1 MEIVLPVPVIVTVAA
16 AIAAVASLVTTM
28 IALIYTMRSDRR
40 QSGLHIRYSYVSSQS
55 IASREPWIS
64 ELSLQNMKGRPVVVY
79 KIYLEIGH
87 GLFVL
92 IEDRATDPIILNEY
106 GVYQQKYE
114 PIEYY
119 AAGGY
124 KIVGLNDVGLLLS
137 KPGGNRKR
145 RRLLL
150 ATAQGRYRARPGIE
164 IFDPWI
170 EMVMGN
176 RPTIV
181 ATPQRWTYEG
191 RSYGSGTRYIIVTIN
206 ALGEREVLPI
216 YSLYFVN
223 RDFLAWGMT
232 EQTLASKENL
242 ETFLREQIA
251 NGNLDVLNVEV
262 VDPEPYR
269 AAYTQWIANDLQV
282 FARGWFAYRIR
293 PRWDRAQSVTT
304 WKNRLKRCWDRIGNL
319 KR

>member
-1 MEIVLPVPVIVTVAA
+1 M
-16 AIAAVASLVTTM
+16 
-28 IALIYTMRSDRR
+28 
-40 QSGLHIRYSYVSSQS
+40 
-55 IASREPWIS
+55 
-64 ELSLQNMKGRPVVVY
+64 VVY

-150 ATAQGRYRARPGIE
+150 ATAQGRYRARPGID

-191 RSYGSGTRYIIVTIN
+191 RSYGSGTSTVSR
-206 ALGEREVLPI
+206 
-216 YSLYFVN
+216 
-223 RDFLAWGMT
+223 
-232 EQTLASKENL
+232 
-242 ETFLREQIA
+242 
-251 NGNLDVLNVEV
+251 
-262 VDPEPYR
+262 
-269 AAYTQWIANDLQV
+269 
-282 FARGWFAYRIR
+282 
-293 PRWDRAQSVTT
+293 
-304 WKNRLKRCWDRIGNL
+304 
-319 KR
+319 

>member
-1 MEIVLPVPVIVTVAA
+1 MEIVLPVTVIATGAA

-28 IALIYTMRSDRR
+28 IALIYAMRSDRR
-40 QSGLHIRYSYVSSQS
+40 QSGLDIRYYYTVSQS

-64 ELSLQNMKGRPVVVY
+64 ELRLQNMKGRPVVVY
-79 KIYLEIGH
+79 KMYLEIGH

-92 IEDRATDPIILNEY
+92 IEDRATDPLILDEY
-106 GVYQQKYE
+106 GVYQQRYE
-114 PIEYY
+114 PIDFY
-119 AAGGY
+119 AASAY

-150 ATAQGRYRARPGIE
+150 ATAQGRYHARLGID

-170 EMVMGN
+170 DMVMGN
-176 RPTIV
+176 RPNIV

-191 RSYGSGTRYIIVTIN
+191 RSYGSGTRYIIVTTN

-216 YSLYFVN
+216 YSLYFVD

-251 NGNLDVLNVEV
+251 NGNLDVVNVEV

-269 AAYTQWIANDLQV
+269 AALTQWIANDLQV

-293 PRWDRAQSVTT
+293 PQWDRARPV
-304 WKNRLKRCWDRIGNL
+304 WKNLLKRCWDRIRNL